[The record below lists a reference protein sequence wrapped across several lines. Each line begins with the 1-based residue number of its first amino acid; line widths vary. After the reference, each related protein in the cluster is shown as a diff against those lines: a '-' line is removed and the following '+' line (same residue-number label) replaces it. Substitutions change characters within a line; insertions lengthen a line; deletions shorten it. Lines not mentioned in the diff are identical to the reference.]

1 MEELIGMGMGMGME
15 EGEFEESESG
25 LTGLEKAEDVNE
37 EERGESKGERFEE
50 EGWVVFDD
58 GG

>member
-1 MEELIGMGMGMGME
+1 MEKLIGMGME

-25 LTGLEKAEDVNE
+25 FSGLKKVEDVNE
-37 EERGESKGERFEE
+37 EERGETKGEGFEE
-50 EGWVVFDD
+50 EGLVGFDN

>member
-1 MEELIGMGMGMGME
+1 MEELIGMGMGME

-25 LTGLEKAEDVNE
+25 LSGLEKVEDVNE
-37 EERGESKGERFEE
+37 EERRETKGEGFEE
-50 EGWVVFDD
+50 KGLVGFDD

>member
-1 MEELIGMGMGMGME
+1 MEELIGMGMGME

-25 LTGLEKAEDVNE
+25 FTGLEKIEDVNE
-37 EERGESKGERFEE
+37 EERRETKGEGFKE
-50 EGWVVFDD
+50 EGWVVFYD